1 MAKGTKKVKG
11 AKSAL
16 SIPELRRSF
25 EHIEEFSRRL
35 VDQLL
40 HKKIT
45 RAAAVNE
52 YAKEWRRVFHRS
64 LPTSSAEA
72 SIDFALSVKPAR
84 PTRRGKSK
92 QHGGGPAP
100 VGAVV
105 GGQQPGIYAAPTLP
119 GQVDAA
125 GYTLHAQ
132 VPNYVTSGFDATT
145 WRDSHQ
151 VLCGIEN
158 STAQVPATLG
168 SNAVTMKGGGRQK
181 TSKAHFLPKQGLKRT
196 RKQRGGNAP
205 LALAVRPVE
214 ATNPTTV
221 AYDAQMIAKGQVP
234 AASPDVTDPAFTYK
248 SGNAV
253 VPDLKPI
260 SAIDRNMS
268 QDITS
273 V

>member
-1 MAKGTKKVKG
+1 MAKGTKKAKG

-35 VDQLL
+35 VDQLV

-45 RAAAVNE
+45 RSAAVAE
-52 YAKEWRRVFHRS
+52 YSKEWRRVFHRA
-64 LPTSSAEA
+64 LPASSAEA

-84 PTRRGKSK
+84 HTKKQGKMHMRG
-92 QHGGGPAP
+92 GAVP
-100 VGAVV
+100 VEAVV

-119 GQVDAA
+119 GQTGEG

-132 VPNYVTSGFDATT
+132 VPNYVMSGFDATT

-151 VLCGIEN
+151 VLCGTEN
-158 STAQVPATLG
+158 STAQVPANMG
-168 SNAVTMKGGGRQK
+168 SNAVTIKGGSRK
-181 TSKAHFLPKQGLKRT
+181 GLKRT
-196 RKQRGGNAP
+196 KKQRGGNAP
-205 LALAVRPVE
+205 LALAFRPIE
-214 ATNPTTV
+214 ATNPSTV
-221 AYDAQMIAKGQVP
+221 AYDAQMAWKGGP
-234 AASPDVTDPAFTYK
+234 APASPDTTDPAFTYK

-268 QDITS
+268 TDITS